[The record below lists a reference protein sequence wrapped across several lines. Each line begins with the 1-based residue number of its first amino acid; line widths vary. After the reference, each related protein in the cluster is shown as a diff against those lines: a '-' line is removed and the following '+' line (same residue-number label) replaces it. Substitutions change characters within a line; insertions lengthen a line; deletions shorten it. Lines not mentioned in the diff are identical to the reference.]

1 MGSREVIVLDTHAW
15 IWWSAE
21 SSRLSTRAR
30 NAIEQADALGV
41 CAISCWETS
50 MLVAKGRLRLDR
62 DSLVFVRQALS
73 LPRVVL
79 LPLSPEVAVAA
90 AGLAAQFP
98 GDPADRMIAA
108 TALGVGAPVVSKDS
122 RLRKL
127 GELKTIW

>member
-1 MGSREVIVLDTHAW
+1 MIVLDTHAW

-21 SSRLSTRAR
+21 SSRLSSRAR
-30 NAIEQADALGV
+30 SAIEQADAVGV
-41 CAISCWETS
+41 CAISCWETA

-62 DSLVFVRQALS
+62 DALVFVRQALS
-73 LPRVVL
+73 LPRVEL
-79 LPLSPEVAVAA
+79 LPLTPEAAVAA

-108 TALGVGAPVVSKDS
+108 TAIGMGAPVVSKDA
-122 RLRKL
+122 RMRDL